1 MSKNLANED
10 LSSVS
15 DETLQKIK
23 IVKKSKNGNVD
34 NKRKVSKQS
43 KKTRRNARRKQ
54 QTNPNW

>member
-54 QTNPNW
+54 QASPNW